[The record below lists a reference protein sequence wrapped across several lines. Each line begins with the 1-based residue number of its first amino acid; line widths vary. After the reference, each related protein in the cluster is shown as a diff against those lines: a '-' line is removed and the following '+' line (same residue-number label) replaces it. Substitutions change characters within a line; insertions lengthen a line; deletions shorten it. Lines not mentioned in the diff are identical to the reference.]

1 MAGLTNFQNVLD
13 TQRSLF
19 NQQDQLA
26 ESEGVLVQSLV
37 ALYKS
42 VGGGW
47 SPMLFPE
54 PESRLHEVS
63 DKEPPQ

>member
-26 ESEGVLVQSLV
+26 ASEGVLVQSLV

-42 VGGGW
+42 LGGGW
-47 SPMLFPE
+47 NPE
-54 PESRLHEVS
+54 LLPTPDSRLHVAS
-63 DKEPPQ
+63 DREPSR